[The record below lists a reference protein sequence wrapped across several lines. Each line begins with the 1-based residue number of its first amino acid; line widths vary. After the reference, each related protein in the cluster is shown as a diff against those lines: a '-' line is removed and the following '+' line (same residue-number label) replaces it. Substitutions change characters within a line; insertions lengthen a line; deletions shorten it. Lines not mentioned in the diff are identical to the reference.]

1 MHAGEELSLP
11 RHENN
16 LNIDSASF
24 EHSLAKVR
32 DMEKRRAG
40 KSGLEISRLGLG
52 TMTWGRDTDT
62 HEAAD
67 QCRAYIEAGGNFFD
81 TASTYGDGDSERVL
95 GGLIGTL
102 FQRSEVAIATKAGIS
117 FPDGEKTVN
126 NSRQA
131 LIAELDRSLQR
142 LETDYI
148 DIWQIHC
155 WDPFNPLEDSL
166 SALDY
171 AYSSGK
177 ARYVGLSNFSGWQS
191 ARAITIQES
200 NSAKAPIVTH
210 QVEYSL
216 LNRSAEEEI
225 LPCADETAIGVLAW
239 APLGRGVLTG
249 KYRNGIPSDSRAAAP
264 HFVKHV
270 EPYLNDASS
279 RIVEAV
285 TVAAQGLGFSPL
297 EVALAWVRDTPGIT
311 SAIVGARTG
320 AQLRGILKSEEV
332 LLPQIVRE
340 ALDEVSSQ

>member
-1 MHAGEELSLP
+1 
-11 RHENN
+11 
-16 LNIDSASF
+16 
-24 EHSLAKVR
+24 
-32 DMEKRRAG
+32 MEMRRAG
-40 KSGLEISRLGLG
+40 NSGLSLSRLGLG

-67 QCRAYIEAGGNFFD
+67 QCRAFIEAGGNFLD
-81 TASTYGDGDSERVL
+81 TSSTYGDGDSERVI

-102 FQRSEVAIATKAGIS
+102 FKREDVAIASKAGVS
-117 FPDGEKTVN
+117 FPDGVRTIN
-126 NSRQA
+126 NSRQS
-131 LIAELDRSLQR
+131 LIAELDRSLSR
-142 LETDYI
+142 LETDYL
-148 DIWQIHC
+148 DIWQIHS
-155 WDPFNPLEDSL
+155 WDPHNPLEDTL

-177 ARYVGLSNFSGWQS
+177 ARYVGISNFSGWQS
-191 ARAITIQES
+191 SRAITIQET

-216 LNRSAEEEI
+216 LNRKIESEV
-225 LPCADETAIGVLAW
+225 LPCADETGVGILAW

-249 KYRNGIPSDSRAAAP
+249 KYRRGIPSDSRAAAP

-270 EPYLNDASS
+270 EPYLREKPQ

-285 TVAAQGLGFSPL
+285 CVAAEGLGFAPL

-320 AQLRGILKSEEV
+320 AQLRGILASEEIS
-332 LLPQIVRE
+332 LPDVVRQ
-340 ALDEVSSQ
+340 ALDEVSAL

>member
-1 MHAGEELSLP
+1 
-11 RHENN
+11 
-16 LNIDSASF
+16 
-24 EHSLAKVR
+24 
-32 DMEKRRAG
+32 MEMRRAG
-40 KSGLEISRLGLG
+40 KSGLSLSRLGLG

-67 QCRAYIEAGGNFFD
+67 QCRAFIEAGGNFID
-81 TASTYGDGDSERVL
+81 TSSTYGDGDSERVI

-102 FQRSEVAIATKAGIS
+102 FKRDDVAIATKAGVS
-117 FPDGEKTVN
+117 FPEGVRTVN
-126 NSRQA
+126 NSRQS
-131 LIAELDRSLQR
+131 LIAELDRSLSR
-142 LETDYI
+142 LETDYV
-148 DIWQIHC
+148 DIWQIHS
-155 WDPFNPLEDSL
+155 WDPHNPLEDTL

-177 ARYVGLSNFSGWQS
+177 ARYVGISNFAGWQS
-191 ARAITIQES
+191 ARAITIQET

-216 LNRSAEEEI
+216 LNRDIESEV
-225 LPCADETAIGVLAW
+225 LPCADETGIGILAW

-249 KYRNGIPSDSRAAAP
+249 KYRKGIPSDSRAAAP

-270 EPYLNDASS
+270 EPYLREKPQ

-285 TVAAQGLGFSPL
+285 AVAAEGLGFSPL

-320 AQLRGILKSEEV
+320 AQLRGILTSEEIT
-332 LLPQIVRE
+332 LPDIVRD
-340 ALDEVSSQ
+340 ALNEISAP

>member
-1 MHAGEELSLP
+1 
-11 RHENN
+11 
-16 LNIDSASF
+16 
-24 EHSLAKVR
+24 
-32 DMEKRRAG
+32 MEMRRAG
-40 KSGLEISRLGLG
+40 NSGLSLSRLGLG

-67 QCRAYIEAGGNFFD
+67 QCRAFIEAGGNFLD
-81 TASTYGDGDSERVL
+81 TSSTYGDGDSERVI

-102 FQRSEVAIATKAGIS
+102 FKREDVAIASKAGVS
-117 FPDGEKTVN
+117 FPDGVRTIN

-131 LIAELDRSLQR
+131 LIAELDRSLSR
-142 LETDYI
+142 LETDYL
-148 DIWQIHC
+148 DIWQIHS
-155 WDPFNPLEDSL
+155 WDPHNPLEDTL

-177 ARYVGLSNFSGWQS
+177 ARYVGISNFSGWQS
-191 ARAITIQES
+191 SRAITIQET

-216 LNRSAEEEI
+216 LNREI
-225 LPCADETAIGVLAW
+225 ESEVLPCADVTGVGILAW

-249 KYRNGIPSDSRAAAP
+249 KYRRGIPSDSRAAAP

-270 EPYLNDASS
+270 EPYLREKPQ

-285 TVAAQGLGFSPL
+285 CVAAEGLGFAPL

-320 AQLRGILKSEEV
+320 AQLRGILASEEIS
-332 LLPQIVRE
+332 LPDVVRQ
-340 ALDEVSSQ
+340 ALDEVSAL